1 MYIDILWSFF
11 LHFYVCCAV
20 IVSSYIKYWINF
32 VSYNEEVLWL
42 LLTHKLFIM
51 IDSQK
56 KKKKKKLWLNEF
68 LNHMDRFVI
77 YD

>member
-1 MYIDILWSFF
+1 MR
-11 LHFYVCCAV
+11 
-20 IVSSYIKYWINF
+20 SYCLFIYLNDAKYWINF

-42 LLTHKLFIM
+42 MLTHKLFIM

-56 KKKKKKLWLNEF
+56 KKKKKKKN
-68 LNHMDRFVI
+68 